1 MNYILTSTTT
11 TEQSASTT
19 ATDTTTAAAA
29 AAATMSQ
36 PIDPVNTMTNKPPRK
51 RNVITR
57 GRTGC
62 LTCRKRRL
70 KCDENKPG
78 CNNVTSLSNICI
90 TGS

>member
-1 MNYILTSTTT
+1 MNYILASTTT
-11 TEQSASTT
+11 TERSASTT
-19 ATDTTTAAAA
+19 ATTATVT
-29 AAATMSQ
+29 TMSQ
-36 PIDPVNTMTNKPPRK
+36 PIAPVNAMANRPPRK

-78 CNNVTSLSNICI
+78 CNNVISLSKICI

>member
-11 TEQSASTT
+11 TERSAPTITTT
-19 ATDTTTAAAA
+19 ATTTSI
-29 AAATMSQ
+29 MSQ
-36 PIDPVNTMTNKPPRK
+36 PIVPVDTTANKPPRK

-78 CNNVTSLSNICI
+78 CNNVIPLSKIRI
-90 TGS
+90 TRS